1 MLKLIVSAIREK
13 RPLIKKETLSFEARG
28 LSLGV
33 LILYHVLGLFLKNVR
48 FYSLLRFGM

>member
-1 MLKLIVSAIREK
+1 MLGK

-33 LILYHVLGLFLKNVR
+33 TLLYHDMKKWVLTLKDLQAINGYAKIV
-48 FYSLLRFGM
+48 LHK